1 MDQNAQ
7 LGVPIEI
14 MIRIKPE
21 PQQRVDLKV
30 YENKISLL
38 DQYDRAIDEFI
49 TNGAIL
55 ESSDAIRS
63 TFESTIGKYLGFVV
77 HGVNLTIFTFGAKG
91 SCKTFSLQ
99 GNENESGVLG
109 LLVESL
115 FGNLES
121 KHGAIIEE
129 MQKLNV
135 PEVEATSFTYSVRMK
150 YVEIRDESII
160 DLLQKY
166 NYYKQP
172 AQLVYSEFEGYSVNG
187 AAWVALPNS
196 MAFPDLLAE
205 GEKIRSPFEYNKV
218 TKNATLLTIEITQT
232 LDNKATKD
240 VKVISS
246 RINIFDLASADIL
259 AEHFRNLS
267 NSIEYKSIYSF
278 QNMVGDLA
286 KTNNNALP
294 TIYDGSILTKLM
306 KEYIGA
312 NALCLGLF
320 TLQNNNFAIS
330 SITFKMM
337 KLCSRIQNYP
347 ILNDVNALGLL
358 KKFRTD
364 ISYYS
369 KFRGSGGYDLRPP
382 IIPKGDNELP
392 QGAKVTQYSN
402 LPSSGDN
409 QALIARNTFLEKEN
423 QRLELALQEADTEK
437 ATLLKTIAELRSRG
451 GGGGGGGGH
460 DHGQGM
466 GGQGLP
472 PFMGDKYD
480 VSDKLLHIEDDITE
494 TNQIMGVV
502 NKLND
507 RFKILENERK
517 SLAEEVEKLR
527 LENQNLTN
535 ELNKLHSD
543 SNSNKLNSDNEL
555 FNLKELL
562 NSTKNELDYM
572 RNEAEKYRKIQA
584 DLLLEIDERE
594 VQYKKQLEDKER
606 EIEMKMIDQ
615 NQTEKRRLEA
625 EMREATRKIEHY
637 GEENS
642 ELNKAMDELKKEN
655 KKLNLKN
662 NELRATMRDIINK
675 ADEENEGEEEVS
687 SKAKLMKTYTDR
699 ENELMEN
706 LGVQKASNEN
716 LKEKLKKMR
725 TYARKA
731 RNIALDYYP
740 PNEELPELLTKDLN
754 TFLEDAENESVIQ
767 FLEYEIRELR
777 ERNKKLQYEIDR
789 IKSDYRVS
797 PSTNYIPN
805 STSLGNNNMPQ
816 NTKIGM
822 MTSTMKGTS
831 RVPPPGVPNIDNLSE
846 REIQKKILEEIN
858 NLKKN
863 NNGQF
868 PGQVSPSPASM
879 LPNNTELNQEISRLK
894 NEINRLSE
902 ENRQLKT
909 TINDTALSDIQT
921 TADINNPKA
930 MKMKINFLEKTIE
943 QLERER
949 SELNMRCTM
958 AEEQLKNFQEMF
970 NSTTQGYQ
978 KKILELNKRLEASNL
993 RLNQDYIGAGM
1004 DN

>member
-1 MDQNAQ
+1 MEQNAQ

-21 PQQRVDLKV
+21 PQQRIDLKV

-55 ESSDAIRS
+55 ESSDAIRT

-91 SCKTFSLQ
+91 SGKTFSLQ

-135 PEVEATSFTYSVRMK
+135 PEVEATTFTYSVRMK
-150 YVEIRDESII
+150 YVELRDESII

-172 AQLVYSEFEGYSVNG
+172 AQLVYSEFEGYTVNG
-187 AAWVALPNS
+187 AAWVSLPNS

-218 TKNATLLTIEITQT
+218 TKNSTMMTIEITQT

-267 NSIEYKSIYSF
+267 NSIEYKSLYSF

-286 KTNNNALP
+286 KTNNNAIP

-306 KEYIGA
+306 KEYIGS

-320 TLQNNNFAIS
+320 TLQNNNFTIS
-330 SITFKMM
+330 AITFKLM

-369 KFRGSGGYDLRPP
+369 KFKGSGGYDLRPP
-382 IIPKGDNELP
+382 IIPKGENELP
-392 QGAKVTQYSN
+392 QAAKITSYSN
-402 LPSSGDN
+402 MPQTGGDN
-409 QALIARNTFLEKEN
+409 QGLLARNTFLEKEN
-423 QRLELALQEADTEK
+423 QRLELALQEADIEK
-437 ATLLKTIAELRSRG
+437 ATLLKTTAELRSKGRG
-451 GGGGGGGGH
+451 MEGGGH
-460 DHGQGM
+460 EHGGHMM
-466 GGQGLP
+466 GTQGLP

-502 NKLND
+502 NKLNE
-507 RFKILENERK
+507 RFRILENERK

-527 LENQNLTN
+527 LENQNMTT
-535 ELNKLHSD
+535 ELNRMQSD
-543 SNSNKLNSDNEL
+543 SNNNKLNSDNEL

-615 NQTEKRRLEA
+615 HQTEKRRLEA

-655 KKLNLKN
+655 KKLTLKN
-662 NELRATMRDIINK
+662 NELRSTMRDMINK
-675 ADEENEGEEEVS
+675 ADEEGEEDIS
-687 SKAKLMKTYTDR
+687 NKAKLMKTYTDR

-706 LGVQKASNEN
+706 LGVQKATNEN

-731 RNIALDYYP
+731 RNIALDFYP
-740 PNEELPELLTKDLN
+740 PNEELPEMLTKDLN

-789 IKSDYRVS
+789 IKTDYRIN
-797 PSTNYIPN
+797 PSSNYVPNTTNLNP
-805 STSLGNNNMPQ
+805 M
-816 NTKIGM
+816 NTKM
-822 MTSTMKGTS
+822 GTTIKS
-831 RVPPPGVPNIDNLSE
+831 PIPPMGVPNIDNLSE

-863 NNGQF
+863 NNGQY
-868 PGQVSPSPASM
+868 PGQNSPANM
-879 LPNNTELNQEISRLK
+879 LPNNNELNQEIIRLK
-894 NEINRLSE
+894 SEINRLSD

-909 TINDTALSDIQT
+909 TINDNALNDIQS
-921 TADINNPKA
+921 TADLNNPKA

-943 QLERER
+943 QLEKER

-993 RLNQDYIGAGM
+993 RLNQDYIGPGA
-1004 DN
+1004 DS

>member
-21 PQQRVDLKV
+21 PQQRIDLKV

-55 ESSDAIRS
+55 ETSDAIRS

-91 SCKTFSLQ
+91 SGKTFALQ

-135 PEVEATSFTYSVRMK
+135 PEVEATTFTYSVRMK
-150 YVEIRDESII
+150 YVEIRDEAII

-172 AQLVYSEFEGYSVNG
+172 AQLVYSEFEGYTVNG

-218 TKNATLLTIEITQT
+218 TKNSTLLTIEITQT

-286 KTNNNALP
+286 KTNNNAIP

-306 KEYIGA
+306 KEYIGS

-330 SITFKMM
+330 AITFKMM

-369 KFRGSGGYDLRPP
+369 KFKSSGGYDLRPP
-382 IIPKGDNELP
+382 IIPKGENELP
-392 QGAKVTQYSN
+392 QGAKVTQYGN
-402 LPSSGDN
+402 MTQSGDN
-409 QALIARNTFLEKEN
+409 QALIARNSFLEKEN

-451 GGGGGGGGH
+451 GATGSIGAPP
-460 DHGQGM
+460 M
-466 GGQGLP
+466 GGTGAMP

-527 LENQNLTN
+527 LDNQNLTN
-535 ELNKLHSD
+535 ELNKLNSD
-543 SNSNKLNSDNEL
+543 ATNNKLNSDNEL

-655 KKLNLKN
+655 KKLTLKN
-662 NELRATMRDIINK
+662 NELRATMRDMINK
-675 ADEENEGEEEVS
+675 ADEEGEEEIS
-687 SKAKLMKTYTDR
+687 NKAKLMKTYTDR

-731 RNIALDYYP
+731 RNIALDYFP
-740 PNEELPELLTKDLN
+740 PNEELPEMLTKDLN

-777 ERNKKLQYEIDR
+777 ERNKKLQFEIDR
-789 IKSDYRVS
+789 LKSEFRGA
-797 PSTNYIPN
+797 PSTNYNPN
-805 STSLGNNNMPQ
+805 STSPGNVNNTNMGTRVGIMNNT
-816 NTKIGM
+816 NTK
-822 MTSTMKGTS
+822 
-831 RVPPPGVPNIDNLSE
+831 VPPLGVPNIDNLSE

-863 NNGQF
+863 NSGLY
-868 PGQVSPSPASM
+868 PGQNAAPM
-879 LPNNTELNQEISRLK
+879 GMIPNNTELNQEIMRLK
-894 NEINRLSE
+894 NEINRLTE
-902 ENRQLKT
+902 ENRSLKT
-909 TINDTALSDIQT
+909 TINDTALSDIQS
-921 TADINNPKA
+921 TADLNNPKA
-930 MKMKINFLEKTIE
+930 MRIKISFLEKTIE
-943 QLERER
+943 QLEKER

-993 RLNQDYIGAGM
+993 RLNQDYLGAG

>member
-21 PQQRVDLKV
+21 PQQRIDLKV

-55 ESSDAIRS
+55 ETSDAIRS

-91 SCKTFSLQ
+91 SGKTFSLQ

-135 PEVEATSFTYSVRMK
+135 PEVEATTFTYSVRMK
-150 YVEIRDESII
+150 YVEIRDEAII

-172 AQLVYSEFEGYSVNG
+172 AQLVYSEFEGYTVNG

-218 TKNATLLTIEITQT
+218 TKNSTLLTIEITQT

-286 KTNNNALP
+286 KTNNNAIP

-306 KEYIGA
+306 KEYIGS

-330 SITFKMM
+330 AITFKMM

-369 KFRGSGGYDLRPP
+369 KFKSSGGYDLRPP
-382 IIPKGDNELP
+382 IIPKGENELP
-392 QGAKVTQYSN
+392 QGAKVTQYGN
-402 LPSSGDN
+402 MTQSGDN
-409 QALIARNTFLEKEN
+409 QALIARNSFLEKEN

-451 GGGGGGGGH
+451 GGAGPVAPP
-460 DHGQGM
+460 M
-466 GGQGLP
+466 GGTGMP

-527 LENQNLTN
+527 LDNQNLTN

-543 SNSNKLNSDNEL
+543 SNNNKLNSDNEL

-655 KKLNLKN
+655 KKLTLKN
-662 NELRATMRDIINK
+662 NELRATMRDMINK
-675 ADEENEGEEEVS
+675 ADEEGEEEIS
-687 SKAKLMKTYTDR
+687 NKAKLMKTYTDR

-731 RNIALDYYP
+731 RNIALDYFP
-740 PNEELPELLTKDLN
+740 PNEELPEMLTKDLN
-754 TFLEDAENESVIQ
+754 V
-767 FLEYEIRELR
+767 
-777 ERNKKLQYEIDR
+777 
-789 IKSDYRVS
+789 
-797 PSTNYIPN
+797 PSTSNYNPN
-805 STSLGNNNMPQ
+805 STSPGNINNPTLG
-816 NTKIGM
+816 TKMGM
-822 MTSTMKGTS
+822 MNNTNT

-863 NNGQF
+863 NSGLY
-868 PGQVSPSPASM
+868 PGQSAPVSM
-879 LPNNTELNQEISRLK
+879 IPNNNELNQEINRLK
-894 NEINRLSE
+894 NEINRLTE
-902 ENRQLKT
+902 ENRSLKT
-909 TINDTALSDIQT
+909 TINDTALSDIQS
-921 TADINNPKA
+921 TADLNNPKA
-930 MKMKINFLEKTIE
+930 MRIKISFLEKTIE
-943 QLERER
+943 QLEKER

-993 RLNQDYIGAGM
+993 RLNQDYLGAG

>member
-21 PQQRVDLKV
+21 PQQRIDLKV

-55 ESSDAIRS
+55 ETSDAIRS

-91 SCKTFSLQ
+91 SGKTFSLQ

-135 PEVEATSFTYSVRMK
+135 PEVEATTFTYSVRMK
-150 YVEIRDESII
+150 YVEIRDEAII

-172 AQLVYSEFEGYSVNG
+172 AQLVYSEFEGYTVNG

-218 TKNATLLTIEITQT
+218 TKNSTLLTIEITQT

-286 KTNNNALP
+286 KTNNNAIP

-306 KEYIGA
+306 KEYIGS

-330 SITFKMM
+330 AITFKMM

-369 KFRGSGGYDLRPP
+369 KFKSSGGYDLRPP
-382 IIPKGDNELP
+382 IIPKGENELP
-392 QGAKVTQYSN
+392 QGAKVTQYGN
-402 LPSSGDN
+402 MTQTGDN
-409 QALIARNTFLEKEN
+409 QALIARNSFLEKEN
-423 QRLELALQEADTEK
+423 QRLELALQEADAEK

-451 GGGGGGGGH
+451 GGGGGGGGAPP
-460 DHGQGM
+460 M
-466 GGQGLP
+466 GGQGAMP

-527 LENQNLTN
+527 MDNQNLTN

-543 SNSNKLNSDNEL
+543 SNNNKLNSDNEL

-655 KKLNLKN
+655 KKLTLKN
-662 NELRATMRDIINK
+662 NELRSTLRDMINK
-675 ADEENEGEEEVS
+675 ADEEGEEEIS
-687 SKAKLMKTYTDR
+687 NKAKLMKTYTDR

-731 RNIALDYYP
+731 RNIALDFYP
-740 PNEELPELLTKDLN
+740 PNEELPEMLTKDLN

-777 ERNKKLQYEIDR
+777 ERNKKLQFEIDR
-789 IKSDYRVS
+789 LKSEFRGA
-797 PSTNYIPN
+797 PSTNYNPN
-805 STSLGNNNMPQ
+805 ATSPGNANNPPMG
-816 NTKIGM
+816 TRVGM
-822 MTSTMKGTS
+822 MTSTNN
-831 RVPPPGVPNIDNLSE
+831 RIPPPGVPNIDNLSE

-868 PGQVSPSPASM
+868 PGQQSPTSM
-879 LPNNTELNQEISRLK
+879 IPNNNELNQEISRLK
-894 NEINRLSE
+894 DEINRLTE
-902 ENRQLKT
+902 ENRSLKT

-921 TADINNPKA
+921 TADLNNPKA
-930 MKMKINFLEKTIE
+930 MRIKINFLEKTIE
-943 QLERER
+943 QLEKER

-993 RLNQDYIGAGM
+993 RLNQDYLGAP
-1004 DN
+1004 DS

>member
-21 PQQRVDLKV
+21 PQQRIDLKV

-55 ESSDAIRS
+55 ETSDAIRS

-91 SCKTFSLQ
+91 SGKTFSLQ

-135 PEVEATSFTYSVRMK
+135 PEVEATTFTYSVRMK
-150 YVEIRDESII
+150 YVELRDEAII

-172 AQLVYSEFEGYSVNG
+172 AQLVYSEFEGYTVNG

-218 TKNATLLTIEITQT
+218 TKNSTLLTIEITQT

-286 KTNNNALP
+286 KTNNNAIP

-306 KEYIGA
+306 KEYIGS

-330 SITFKMM
+330 AITFKMM

-369 KFRGSGGYDLRPP
+369 KFKSSGGYDLRPP
-382 IIPKGDNELP
+382 IIPKGENELP
-392 QGAKVTQYSN
+392 QGAKVTQYGN
-402 LPSSGDN
+402 MTNSGDN
-409 QALIARNTFLEKEN
+409 QALIARNSFLEKEN

-451 GGGGGGGGH
+451 GQT
-460 DHGQGM
+460 QGAPPM
-466 GGQGLP
+466 GTTGAMP

-527 LENQNLTN
+527 MDNQNLTN

-543 SNSNKLNSDNEL
+543 SNNNKLNSDNEL

-606 EIEMKMIDQ
+606 EIE
-615 NQTEKRRLEA
+615 LEA

-655 KKLNLKN
+655 KKLTLKN
-662 NELRATMRDIINK
+662 NELRATLRDMINK
-675 ADEENEGEEEVS
+675 ADEEGEEEIS
-687 SKAKLMKTYTDR
+687 NKAKLMKTYTDR

-731 RNIALDYYP
+731 RNIALDFYP
-740 PNEELPELLTKDLN
+740 PNEELPEMLTKDLN

-777 ERNKKLQYEIDR
+777 ERNKKLQFEIDR
-789 IKSDYRVS
+789 LK
-797 PSTNYIPN
+797 STNFNPN
-805 STSLGNNNMPQ
+805 STTPGNNINNNNNIPTGTRVGNMTLT
-816 NTKIGM
+816 NNK
-822 MTSTMKGTS
+822 
-831 RVPPPGVPNIDNLSE
+831 VPPPGVPNIDNLSE

-863 NNGQF
+863 NSGMY
-868 PGQVSPSPASM
+868 PGQTPPSS
-879 LPNNTELNQEISRLK
+879 LIPNNAELNQEINRLK
-894 NEINRLSE
+894 NEINRLTE
-902 ENRQLKT
+902 ENRSLKT
-909 TINDTALSDIQT
+909 TINDTALSDIQS
-921 TADINNPKA
+921 TADLNNPKA
-930 MKMKINFLEKTIE
+930 MKIKISFLEKTIE
-943 QLERER
+943 QLEKER

-993 RLNQDYIGAGM
+993 RLNQDYLGAES
-1004 DN
+1004 

>member
-91 SCKTFSLQ
+91 SGKTFSLQ

-150 YVEIRDESII
+150 YVEIRDETII

-172 AQLVYSEFEGYSVNG
+172 AQLVYSEYEGYTVNG

-218 TKNATLLTIEITQT
+218 TKNAALLTIEITQT

-246 RINIFDLASADIL
+246 KINIFDLASADIL

-286 KTNNNALP
+286 KTNNNAIP

-369 KFRGSGGYDLRPP
+369 KFKGSGGYDLRPP

-402 LPSSGDN
+402 LAGSGDN
-409 QALIARNTFLEKEN
+409 QALIARNSFLEKEN

-451 GGGGGGGGH
+451 GGGGGGH
-460 DHGQGM
+460 DHGAGM

-507 RFKILENERK
+507 RFKVLENERK

-535 ELNKLHSD
+535 ELNRLHSD

-625 EMREATRKIEHY
+625 EMREATRKVEHY

-642 ELNKAMDELKKEN
+642 ELNKALDELKKEN
-655 KKLNLKN
+655 KKLTLKN
-662 NELRATMRDIINK
+662 NELRSTMRDILNK
-675 ADEENEGEEEVS
+675 SEEEGEEGAEEDIS
-687 SKAKLMKTYTDR
+687 SKAKLMKTFTDR

-731 RNIALDYYP
+731 RNIALDFYP

-777 ERNKKLQYEIDR
+777 ERNKKLQNEIDR
-789 IKSDYRVS
+789 IKSDYRIS
-797 PSTNYIPN
+797 PSTNYVPN
-805 STSLGNNNMPQ
+805 STSLGNNNIPL
-816 NTKIGM
+816 NTKMG
-822 MTSTMKGTS
+822 MTSTMKGTT
-831 RVPPPGVPNIDNLSE
+831 RVPPMGVPNIDNLSE

-868 PGQVSPSPASM
+868 PGQISPSSM
-879 LPNNTELNQEISRLK
+879 LPNNNELNQEINRLK
-894 NEINRLSE
+894 NEINRLTE

-909 TINDTALSDIQT
+909 TINDTALSDIQS
-921 TADINNPKA
+921 TADLNNPKA

-943 QLERER
+943 QLEKER

-993 RLNQDYIGAGM
+993 RLNQEYIGAES
-1004 DN
+1004 

>member
-1 MDQNAQ
+1 MDQNNQ

-21 PQQRVDLKV
+21 PQQRNDLKV

-55 ESSDAIRS
+55 ESTDAIRN

-77 HGVNLTIFTFGAKG
+77 HGVNLTIFTFGSKG
-91 SCKTFSLQ
+91 SGKTFSLQ

-135 PEVEATSFTYSVRMK
+135 PEVEATTFTYSVRMK

-172 AQLVYSEFEGYSVNG
+172 AQLVYSEYEGYTVNG

-218 TKNATLLTIEITQT
+218 TKNSTLMTIEITQT

-246 RINIFDLASADIL
+246 KINIFDLASADIL

-286 KTNNNALP
+286 KTNNNAIP

-306 KEYIGA
+306 KEYIGS

-330 SITFKMM
+330 AITFKMM
-337 KLCSRIQNYP
+337 KLCSRVQNYP
-347 ILNDVNALGLL
+347 ILNDVNAMGLL

-369 KFRGSGGYDLRPP
+369 KFKGSGGYDMRPP
-382 IIPKGDNELP
+382 VIPKGDNELP
-392 QGAKVTQYSN
+392 TSAKVTSYN
-402 LPSSGDN
+402 GVPASGDN
-409 QALIARNTFLEKEN
+409 QALIARNAFLEKEN
-423 QRLELALQEADTEK
+423 QRLEQALLDADSEK
-437 ATLLKTIAELRSRG
+437 ATLLKTIADLRNR
-451 GGGGGGGGH
+451 GGGGH
-460 DHGQGM
+460 DHGSGM
-466 GGQGLP
+466 GGAP

-507 RFKILENERK
+507 RFKVLENERK
-517 SLAEEVEKLR
+517 NLAEEVEKLR
-527 LENQNLTN
+527 LDNQKLTN
-535 ELNKLHSD
+535 ELNRLQSD
-543 SNSNKLNSDNEL
+543 SNNTKLNSDNEM

-572 RNEAEKYRKIQA
+572 KNEAEKYRKIQA

-615 NQTEKRRLEA
+615 NQSEKRRLEA

-642 ELNKAMDELKKEN
+642 ELNKALDELKKEN
-655 KKLNLKN
+655 KKLTLKN
-662 NELRATMRDIINK
+662 NELRSTMRDIINK
-675 ADEENEGEEEVS
+675 ADEEDNDEMVS
-687 SKAKLMKTYTDR
+687 NKAKLMKTYTDR

-731 RNIALDYYP
+731 RNIALDFYP
-740 PNEELPELLTKDLN
+740 PNEELPEMLTKDLN

-777 ERNKKLQYEIDR
+777 ERNKKLQFEIDR
-789 IKSDYRVS
+789 IKGDYRM
-797 PSTNYIPN
+797 PASTSYNPNN
-805 STSLGNNNMPQ
+805 STMANAPMS
-816 NTKIGM
+816 TKIGM
-822 MTSTMKGTS
+822 ASGAMKSTT
-831 RVPPPGVPNIDNLSE
+831 RVPPPGLPNIDNLSE
-846 REIQKKILEEIN
+846 KEIQKKILEEIN

-863 NNGQF
+863 NSGQF
-868 PGQVSPSPASM
+868 PNQNAPM
-879 LPNNTELNQEISRLK
+879 NMMPNNNELNQEITRLK
-894 NEINRLSE
+894 NEINRLDE
-902 ENRQLKT
+902 ENKRLKM
-909 TINDTALSDIQT
+909 TINDNTLKDIES
-921 TADINNPKA
+921 TADLNNPKA
-930 MKMKINFLEKTIE
+930 MKMKIQFLEKTIE
-943 QLERER
+943 ELEKER

-993 RLNQDYIGAGM
+993 RLNQDYITAAM
-1004 DN
+1004 DNN

>member
-91 SCKTFSLQ
+91 SGKTFSLQ

-150 YVEIRDESII
+150 YVEIRDETII

-172 AQLVYSEFEGYSVNG
+172 AQLVYSEYEGYTVNG

-218 TKNATLLTIEITQT
+218 TKNAALLTIEITQT

-246 RINIFDLASADIL
+246 KINIFDLASADIL

-286 KTNNNALP
+286 KTNNNAIP

-369 KFRGSGGYDLRPP
+369 KFKGSGGYDLRPP

-402 LPSSGDN
+402 LAGSGDN
-409 QALIARNTFLEKEN
+409 QALIARNSFLEKEN

-451 GGGGGGGGH
+451 GGGGGGH
-460 DHGQGM
+460 DHGAGM

-507 RFKILENERK
+507 RFKVLENERK

-535 ELNKLHSD
+535 ELNRLHSD
-543 SNSNKLNSDNEL
+543 SNSTKLNSDNEL

-625 EMREATRKIEHY
+625 EMREATRKVEHY

-642 ELNKAMDELKKEN
+642 ELNKALDELKKEN
-655 KKLNLKN
+655 KKLTLKN
-662 NELRATMRDIINK
+662 NELRSTMRDILNK
-675 ADEENEGEEEVS
+675 SEEEGEEGAEEDIS
-687 SKAKLMKTYTDR
+687 SKAKLMKTFTDR

-731 RNIALDYYP
+731 RNIALDFYP

-777 ERNKKLQYEIDR
+777 ERNKKLQNEIDR
-789 IKSDYRVS
+789 IKSDYRIS
-797 PSTNYIPN
+797 PSTNYVPN
-805 STSLGNNNMPQ
+805 STSMGNNNIPL
-816 NTKIGM
+816 NTKMG
-822 MTSTMKGTS
+822 MTSTMKGTT
-831 RVPPPGVPNIDNLSE
+831 RVPPMGVPNIDNLSE

-868 PGQVSPSPASM
+868 PGQISPSSM
-879 LPNNTELNQEISRLK
+879 LPNNNELNQEINRLK
-894 NEINRLSE
+894 NEINRLTE

-909 TINDTALSDIQT
+909 TINDTALSDIQS
-921 TADINNPKA
+921 TADLNNPKA

-943 QLERER
+943 QLEKER

-993 RLNQDYIGAGM
+993 RLNQEYIGAES
-1004 DN
+1004 

>member
-91 SCKTFSLQ
+91 SGKTFSLQ

-172 AQLVYSEFEGYSVNG
+172 AQLVYSEFEGYTVNG

-246 RINIFDLASADIL
+246 KINIFDLASADIL

-267 NSIEYKSIYSF
+267 NSIEYKSVYSF

-286 KTNNNALP
+286 KTNNNAIP

-330 SITFKMM
+330 AITFKMM

-369 KFRGSGGYDLRPP
+369 KFKGSGGYDLRPP

-392 QGAKVTQYSN
+392 QAAKVTQYSN

-409 QALIARNTFLEKEN
+409 QALIARNSFLEKEN

-437 ATLLKTIAELRSRG
+437 ATLLKTIADLRSR

-460 DHGQGM
+460 DHGQVGGGM
-466 GGQGLP
+466 P

-543 SNSNKLNSDNEL
+543 SNNNKLNSDNEL

-606 EIEMKMIDQ
+606 EIEMKMVDQ

-655 KKLNLKN
+655 KKLTLKN
-662 NELRATMRDIINK
+662 NELRSTMRDILNK
-675 ADEENEGEEEVS
+675 SGEDEGEEDVS
-687 SKAKLMKTYTDR
+687 NKAKLMKTYTDR

-731 RNIALDYYP
+731 RNIALDFYP

-789 IKSDYRVS
+789 IKSDYRIS
-797 PSTNYIPN
+797 PSTNYAPN
-805 STSLGNNNMPQ
+805 STALGNNLPQ

-868 PGQVSPSPASM
+868 PGQTSSPLNM
-879 LPNNTELNQEISRLK
+879 LPNNNELNQEISRLK
-894 NEINRLSE
+894 NEINRLTE
-902 ENRQLKT
+902 ENRKLKT
-909 TINDTALSDIQT
+909 TINDTALSDIQS
-921 TADINNPKA
+921 TADLNNPKA

-943 QLERER
+943 QLEKER

-993 RLNQDYIGAGM
+993 RLNQDYIGAL

>member
-1 MDQNAQ
+1 M
-7 LGVPIEI
+7 
-14 MIRIKPE
+14 
-21 PQQRVDLKV
+21 
-30 YENKISLL
+30 
-38 DQYDRAIDEFI
+38 
-49 TNGAIL
+49 
-55 ESSDAIRS
+55 
-63 TFESTIGKYLGFVV
+63 
-77 HGVNLTIFTFGAKG
+77 
-91 SCKTFSLQ
+91 
-99 GNENESGVLG
+99 
-109 LLVESL
+109 
-115 FGNLES
+115 
-121 KHGAIIEE
+121 
-129 MQKLNV
+129 
-135 PEVEATSFTYSVRMK
+135 
-150 YVEIRDESII
+150 
-160 DLLQKY
+160 
-166 NYYKQP
+166 
-172 AQLVYSEFEGYSVNG
+172 VYSEFEGYTVNG

-246 RINIFDLASADIL
+246 KINIFDLASADIL

-267 NSIEYKSIYSF
+267 NSIEYKSVYSF

-286 KTNNNALP
+286 KTNNNAIP

-330 SITFKMM
+330 AITFKMM

-369 KFRGSGGYDLRPP
+369 KFKGSGGYDLRPP

-392 QGAKVTQYSN
+392 QAAKVTQYSN

-409 QALIARNTFLEKEN
+409 QALIARNSFLEKEN

-437 ATLLKTIAELRSRG
+437 ATLLKTIADLRSR

-460 DHGQGM
+460 DHGQVGGGM
-466 GGQGLP
+466 P

-543 SNSNKLNSDNEL
+543 SNNNKLNSDNEL

-606 EIEMKMIDQ
+606 EIEMKMVDQ

-655 KKLNLKN
+655 KKLTLKN
-662 NELRATMRDIINK
+662 NELRSTMRDILNK
-675 ADEENEGEEEVS
+675 SGEDEGEEDVS
-687 SKAKLMKTYTDR
+687 NKAKLMKTYTDR

-731 RNIALDYYP
+731 RNIALDFYP

-789 IKSDYRVS
+789 IKSDYRIS
-797 PSTNYIPN
+797 PSTNYAPN
-805 STSLGNNNMPQ
+805 STALGNNLPQ

-868 PGQVSPSPASM
+868 PGQTSSPLNM
-879 LPNNTELNQEISRLK
+879 LPNNNELNQEISRLK
-894 NEINRLSE
+894 NEINRLTE
-902 ENRQLKT
+902 ENRKLKT
-909 TINDTALSDIQT
+909 TINDTALSDIQS
-921 TADINNPKA
+921 TADLNNPKA

-943 QLERER
+943 QLEKER

-993 RLNQDYIGAGM
+993 RLNQDYIGAL